1 MKFDTGSIT
10 RGIGRSILH
19 TKANSPHIFFAL
31 GLIGTVASTVLASR
45 ATLKLEK
52 TLDEVKTDFQDVKAL
67 HSNLDPEKYNQQE
80 YFKDLGYVYGRS
92 AGKFI
97 HLYGPAVIIGGAS
110 IAALTGSHV
119 QLVRRNAALTFT
131 LAAVTKA
138 YDEYRASVRKEIG
151 DEREFELYHDIHTKE
166 LEIDGKKTSVT
177 YSGNTHSIYAR
188 FFDETCVHWEKDAEM
203 NRMFLQHHENYANHK
218 LNAYGHILL
227 NDVYDALGFDRTSA
241 GAVVGWVLNGDGDGY
256 VSFGIFETENNRF
269 VNGIERS
276 ILLDFNVDGIIY
288 QLIGE

>member
-10 RGIGRSILH
+10 RSIGRSVLQ
-19 TKANSPHIFFAL
+19 TKMNSPHIFFVL
-31 GLIGTVASTVLASR
+31 GLAGTIASTVLASR

-52 TLDEVKTDFQDVKAL
+52 TLDEIKTDLQDVKTL
-67 HSNLDPEKYNQQE
+67 HENLDPEKYDQRD

-92 AGKFI
+92 TGKLV
-97 HLYGPAVIIGGAS
+97 HLYGPAILVGGAS
-110 IAALTGSHV
+110 VAALTGSHI
-119 QLVRRNAALTFT
+119 QLVRRNAALTLT

-138 YDEYRASVRKEIG
+138 YDEYRASVQKEIG
-151 DEREFELYHDIHTKE
+151 EERELELYHDIHTKE
-166 LEIDGKKTSVT
+166 LEIDGKKAIAKF
-177 YSGNTHSIYAR
+177 SGNTHSIYAR

-218 LNAYGHILL
+218 LHAYGHVLL
-227 NDVYDALGFDRTSA
+227 NDVYDALGFERSSA

-256 VSFGIFETENNRF
+256 VSFGIFETGSNRF